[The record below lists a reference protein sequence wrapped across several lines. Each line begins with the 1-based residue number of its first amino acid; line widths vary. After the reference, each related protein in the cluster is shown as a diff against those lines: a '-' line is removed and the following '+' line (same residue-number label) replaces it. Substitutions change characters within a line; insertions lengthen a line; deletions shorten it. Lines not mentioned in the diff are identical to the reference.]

1 MGPGDLGRILCGIT
15 LPTDPNLIVGAE
27 TCDDA
32 GVYRLNDETA
42 LIQTLDFFTPIVD
55 DPFSF
60 GQITA
65 ANALSDVYAMGG
77 RPLLAMNILACPV
90 KTMDVSVFREV
101 IRGGLD
107 KVQEAGAL
115 LVGGH
120 SIEDTELK
128 YGLSV
133 TGVVHPAQVLLN
145 AGARPGDR
153 LILTKPLGIG
163 ILSTAIKGNLAGP
176 EVEALIVEVMVTLNR
191 LASEVMQEVRSGGG
205 EVHACTD
212 ITGFGL
218 LGHLSEM
225 LLASGVAARISGGR
239 VPVLAGVREFVDMGI
254 IPEGAHVNRKHYA
267 AAIADRFS
275 GQDSLEL
282 ILADP
287 QTSGGLLIAAAPDAA
302 AAILHG
308 LQAQGYPLACADIG
322 EIIGGAP
329 GAIEL
334 G

>member
-1 MGPGDLGRILCGIT
+1 MPR
-15 LPTDPNLIVGAE
+15 DPRLIVGAE

-77 RPLLAMNILACPV
+77 KPLLAMNILACPV
-90 KTMDVSVFREV
+90 KTMDISVFREV

-107 KVQEAGAL
+107 KIQEAGAL

-120 SIEDTELK
+120 SIEDAELK

-133 TGVVHPAQVLLN
+133 TGVVHPDRVVLN

-163 ILSTAIKGNLAGP
+163 ILATAIKGNLAGP
-176 EVEALIVEVMVTLNR
+176 EVEARIVEVMVTLNR
-191 LASEVMQEVRSGGG
+191 LASEIMQEVRGRDG

-225 LLASGVAARISGGR
+225 LLASGVAARIVGEQ
-239 VPVLAGVREFVDMGI
+239 VPVLEGVRDFVDMGI
-254 IPEGAHVNRKHYA
+254 IPEGAHVNRKHYGRA
-267 AAIADRFS
+267 LTGRRPE
-275 GQDSLEL
+275 QDSLEL

-287 QTSGGLLIAAAPDAA
+287 QTSGGLLIAATPGAA
-302 AAILHG
+302 AAILREMR
-308 LQAQGYPLACADIG
+308 AQGYPLACADIG
-322 EIIGGAP
+322 EIVAGAP
-329 GAIEL
+329 GQIEL
-334 G
+334 V